1 MFRCRGRMCWNKC
14 YNIMNKSAIT
24 EKIIALEKS
33 AMEAWLDGNPSPF
46 LELYS
51 EDFTYFDPSME
62 KRLDGLDKIRELY
75 EGMRGKLKTDRFEMV
90 NPVVQLNGSM
100 AVLSY
105 NLEIFSGGTVWKEN
119 CTEVYSLGED
129 GMCRIVHSHFSPTK
143 VKTG

>member
-1 MFRCRGRMCWNKC
+1 
-14 YNIMNKSAIT
+14 MNMDAT

-33 AMEAWLDGNPSPF
+33 AMEAWLNGNPSPF

-51 EDFTYFDPSME
+51 EDFTYFDPSTE
-62 KRLDGLDKIRELY
+62 NRLDGLDKIRELY

-105 NLEIFSGGTVWKEN
+105 NLDIYSGGTVWKEN

-129 GMCRIVHSHFSPTK
+129 GEWRIVHSHFSPTE
-143 VKTG
+143 VKIG

>member
-24 EKIIALEKS
+24 EKIIALEKA

-90 NPVVQLNGSM
+90 NPAVQLNGSM

-105 NLEIFSGGTVWKEN
+105 NLVIFSGGTVWKEN

-129 GMCRIVHSHFSPTK
+129 GKWRIVHSHFSPTK
-143 VKTG
+143 VGE

>member
-1 MFRCRGRMCWNKC
+1 MFRCRGRMCWDKC

-24 EKIIALEKS
+24 EKIIALEKT
-33 AMEAWLDGNPSPF
+33 AMEAWLNGNPSPF

-90 NPVVQLNGSM
+90 NPVVQSNGSM

-129 GMCRIVHSHFSPTK
+129 GEWRIVHSHFSPTK